1 MKKFKPLLH
10 SIGTMVI
17 LFVGS
22 SCTSDMYGT
31 GPSTQRGSVTGG
43 LTGAALGA
51 IVGNQSGRPLEGAAL
66 GGLIG
71 AAAGSALGNAKDQ
84 EEGYIPQKRY
94 RYIPSPPVVIMIIIP
109 IVRGHPEDIALL
121 LTEIHFISATGI
133 NNFKTNIKG
142 QHQSLGRPH
151 PESLGHDNRF
161 NVLTH

>member
-94 RYIPSPPVVIMIIIP
+94 RYIPSPPVFYYHYHTYLP
-109 IVRGHPEDIALL
+109 
-121 LTEIHFISATGI
+121 
-133 NNFKTNIKG
+133 
-142 QHQSLGRPH
+142 RPPRRYCPPPH
-151 PESLGHDNRF
+151 RNSFYFSYRN
-161 NVLTH
+161 